1 MRTGL
6 LCLKKQMENTL
17 QNQLIL
23 KAIEEVSHKLFDK
36 QKQIELAFACILAN
50 GHLLIEDKPGL
61 GKTTLANAMAQVLG
75 LSFRRIQF
83 TSDMLPS
90 DVLGVSIF
98 QPNTSEFK
106 FFQGPIFTRLLLAD
120 ELNRGTPRTQS
131 ALLEA
136 MAEKQVSVDG
146 KTYPLEKPFF
156 VIATQN
162 PTDEAG
168 TFPLPDSQ
176 LDRFTVSISLGYP
189 SEQSERQ
196 LYSDQFASAFRTPL
210 KKVVDEKHL
219 LQVQEHIESLYAGDE
234 VKDYLQQLV
243 AKTRNH
249 SLLVDGLSPRAGLA
263 MYRLSQ
269 ALAFI
274 SGRDFVIPED
284 VKNAFMPVAQ
294 HRMRS
299 RSVQKKVKNIL
310 SEILHETKIP

>member
-1 MRTGL
+1 MD
-6 LCLKKQMENTL
+6 NI
-17 QNQLIL
+17 LIQQ
-23 KAIEEVSHKLFDK
+23 AIQSVSTRLFDK
-36 QKQIELAFACILAN
+36 RQQIELAFACILAK

-61 GKTTLANAMAQVLG
+61 GKTTLANALSQVLG
-75 LSFRRIQF
+75 LDFSRIQF

-98 QPNTSEFK
+98 QPKTADFK
-106 FFQGPIFTRLLLAD
+106 FFQGPIFTQLLLAD

-146 KTYPLEKPFF
+146 NTFKLKQPFF

-176 LDRFTVSISLGYP
+176 LDRFSISISIGYP
-189 SEQSERQ
+189 SIEAEKQ
-196 LYSDQFASAFRTPL
+196 LYTNEFAKTFNQPL
-210 KKVVDEKHL
+210 NNIISIKQLIKIQA
-219 LQVQEHIESLYAGDE
+219 QVESIHANQECIS
-234 VKDYLQQLV
+234 YLQSLINQ
-243 AKTRNH
+243 TRNH

-263 MYRLSQ
+263 MYRFSQ
-269 ALAFI
+269 ALAYI
-274 SGRDFVIPED
+274 EGRDFVIPED
-284 VKNAFMPVAQ
+284 VQKAFLPISS

-299 RSVQKKVKNIL
+299 RSTQQKVNSIL
-310 SEILHETKIP
+310 ENILHETKIP

>member
-1 MRTGL
+1 M
-6 LCLKKQMENTL
+6 
-17 QNQLIL
+17 QNQLIK
-23 KAIEEVSHKLFDK
+23 KAIESVSQKLFDK
-36 QKQIELAFACILAN
+36 DHQIELAFACILAN

-61 GKTTLANAMAQVLG
+61 GKTTLANAMSQVLG
-75 LSFRRIQF
+75 LGFKRIQF

-106 FFQGPIFTRLLLAD
+106 FFQGPVFTELLLAD

-136 MAEKQVSVDG
+136 MAENQVSVDG
-146 KTYPLEKPFF
+146 KTYSLGKPFF

-176 LDRFTVSISLGYP
+176 LDRFTASISLGYP
-189 SEQSERQ
+189 SEVAERK
-196 LYSDQFASAFRTPL
+196 LYADQFAAEFKKPL
-210 KKVVDEKHL
+210 ELVIDKKTLSDIQSRVEKLH
-219 LQVQEHIESLYAGDE
+219 SGDE
-234 VKDYLQQLV
+234 VKDYLQALV
-243 AKTRNH
+243 NKTRNH
-249 SLLVDGLSPRAGLA
+249 GLLVDGLSPRAGLS

-269 ALAFI
+269 ALAYI
-274 SGRDFVIPED
+274 ENRDFVIPED
-284 VKNAFMPVAQ
+284 VQKAFLPVTL

-299 RSVQKKVKNIL
+299 NSSQHSVAQIL
-310 SEILHETKIP
+310 DEILNETRIPS

>member
-1 MRTGL
+1 V
-6 LCLKKQMENTL
+6 KNKAVQ
-17 QNQLIL
+17 
-23 KAIEEVSHKLFDK
+23 KAIQAVSQKLFDK
-36 QKQIELAFACILAN
+36 EDQIELAFACILAK

-61 GKTTLANAMAQVLG
+61 GKTTLANAMSDVLG
-75 LSFRRIQF
+75 LDFSRIQF

-98 QPNTSEFK
+98 QPNNSDFK
-106 FFQGPIFTRLLLAD
+106 FFKGPIFTQLLLAD

-146 KTYPLEKPFF
+146 HTYQLNPPFF

-176 LDRFTVSISLGYP
+176 LDRFAVSISLGYP
-189 SEQSERQ
+189 SRQAERK
-196 LYSDQFASAFRTPL
+196 LYSAQFSESNQQKLDTL
-210 KKVVDEKHL
+210 INSQE
-219 LQVQEHIESLYAGDE
+219 LQSMQKNTAVLHANDE
-234 VKDYLQQLV
+234 VKDYLQALV
-243 AKTRNH
+243 NLTRNH

-263 MYRLSQ
+263 LFRLSQ

-274 SGRDFVIPED
+274 DGRDFVVPED
-284 VKNAFMPVAQ
+284 VQKAFMPVAL

-299 RSVQKKVKNIL
+299 RSTQHNVKVIL
-310 SEILHETKIP
+310 EKILHETRLS